1 MKMRRQIDLDYDTM
15 DYDTVILHNNG
26 AFLIIGSCWNLKQAQ
41 YMQYFYAI
49 TANLLINCQDE
60 PVSQTQLFIPSASP
74 C

>member
-1 MKMRRQIDLDYDTM
+1 MKMRYQIDLDYDTM
-15 DYDTVILHNNG
+15 DYDTIILHNNG
-26 AFLIIGSCWNLKQAQ
+26 ASLIVGSCWNLKQAQ

-49 TANLLINCQDE
+49 TANLLINCQGE